1 MSSNW
6 DFSTLVEPHS
16 LEPVEGLDS
25 RVYEVSVLDGAGKGK
40 KIALDGTTP
49 RLLVGKGPAC
59 DLQLENPHVSRR
71 HAALELTPKGVR
83 LTDLESSNGTTV
95 DGLRIGEVYLQGG
108 ESIGMAGTTLA
119 ISRAAARDGDA
130 QPAPMALEGS
140 FGRMLGK
147 SVVMRRLYPLC
158 KRLAASELP
167 VLIEGETGTGKEV
180 LAEALHE
187 ASPRAAMPFVVFD
200 CTAVPPSLAE
210 STLFGHEKGSFT
222 GAVSSRKGVFEEAD
236 GGTLFIDEIGE
247 LDLSLQPKLLRAL
260 ERSEVQR
267 VGSNTWTRI
276 DARIIAATRR
286 DLDKEVQAGRFRDDL
301 FFRLAVGRI
310 ELPPLRHRRG
320 DVGFLAEHFRK
331 ELGGKSPLPKAIV
344 VKFEDY
350 PWPGNLRE
358 LYNAVARFLALG
370 EAPEGATHPS
380 DAIRTPPTTKDE
392 RALGSVIEELLDEE
406 MPLTRARE
414 VIVGEFEKRYVE
426 RVLARYGGNVARAA
440 AASGIARRYFQI
452 LRARYREP

>member
-6 DFSTLVEPHS
+6 DFSTLVEPTS
-16 LEPVEGLDS
+16 LGQGGEGEPRTYVLL
-25 RVYEVSVLDGAGKGK
+25 VLDGPEKGK
-40 KIALDGTTP
+40 RVVLDGGAP

-59 DLQLENPHVSRR
+59 DVQLQNPHVSRR
-71 HAALELTPKGVR
+71 HAAFELTEKGVR
-83 LTDLESSNGTTV
+83 VTDLESSNGTTV
-95 DGLRIGEVYLQGG
+95 NELRIGEAYLQGG
-108 ESIGMAGTTLA
+108 ERIGMAGSTLG
-119 ISRAAARDGDA
+119 IERGDA
-130 QPAPMALEGS
+130 KPASLATDSS
-140 FGRMLGK
+140 FGRMIGK
-147 SVVMRRLYPLC
+147 SDAIRRLYPLC
-158 KRLAASELP
+158 KRLAKSELP

-187 ASPRAAMPFVVFD
+187 ASGRAHQPFIVFD
-200 CTAVPPSLAE
+200 CTAVPPNLAE

-222 GAVSSRKGVFEEAD
+222 GAVASRKGVFEEAH

-267 VGSNTWTRI
+267 VGSNIWTKV

-320 DVGFLAEHFRK
+320 DVTLLAQHFSD
-331 ELGGKSPLPKAIV
+331 ELGAKGPLPADIL
-344 VKFEDY
+344 VKLEDY

-370 EAPEGATHPS
+370 EAPEPLAHGS
-380 DAIRTPPTTKDE
+380 GSLRPPEPTKDD
-392 RALGSVIEELLDEE
+392 RALANTIEELLDAQ

-452 LRARYREP
+452 LRARYKEP